1 MSFNN
6 TGSKNS
12 SFIKMKKSTLYSCLV
27 AMCLS
32 GFFVSCKDP
41 VPVEEPVVEKKI
53 TILPEREVKVY
64 FGASGNWHEQDD
76 PENYSKWEYVRSN
89 ADGYYTNFISMWVC
103 YYQNPVNPQTSCND
117 MRKAFKKGGVFF
129 ETSMET
135 SVNSG
140 ANGFNND
147 STDRRSINL
156 LTNAGFTVDYTSLNY
171 GVSVERIKLLR
182 TYKATRKCLCLA
194 APWRYGGDILSNNT
208 TLNASSRANILLT
221 DGMQTDGPLGYWVN
235 NQTGMRE
242 GNYSLVKYVKKYDLE
257 SAIMLAPYKAGVA
270 GYEAENDFLK
280 VSKQCV
286 FDHEDNNATPD
297 LWTIWTYQSPAAL
310 ALYPESAINE
320 AGEEYAPNTKA
331 GVAYWLLKHLK
342 TFPKISCKE
351 TGKVN
356 NDVNVNLANDS
367 VVNVKLTKN
376 VEYSMP
382 VIISNGN
389 QPQIELSPVIRAIID
404 EAGKDWTI
412 SFWLGSK
419 DVTDKIVYNGGL
431 NCIEGLRLT
440 KTNPLTLSVRI
451 KSRATVAN
459 PSPVILNL
467 QSMANISNTKQK
479 KDFKITF
486 STL

>member
-1 MSFNN
+1 M
-6 TGSKNS
+6 
-12 SFIKMKKSTLYSCLV
+12 LVQCLII
-27 AMCLS
+27 LFFS
-32 GFFVSCKDP
+32 GTFTSCKDSE
-41 VPVEEPVVEKKI
+41 PVEDPIVEKKI
-53 TILPEREVKVY
+53 ITLPEREVKVY
-64 FGASGNWHEQDD
+64 FGASGDWHAQDD
-76 PENYSKWEYVRSN
+76 PANFSQWEYVRTN
-89 ADGYYTNFISMWVC
+89 ADGYYANFISMWIC
-103 YYQNPVNPQTSCND
+103 FYQNPVNPQTSCND

-147 STDRRSINL
+147 STDRRSLNL

-171 GVSVERIKLLR
+171 GVSVDRIKLLR
-182 TYKATRKCLCLA
+182 TYRGNRKCLCLT

-208 TLNASSRANILLT
+208 TANATSRANILLT

-242 GNYSLVKYVKKYDLE
+242 GSYSLVKYVKKYNLE
-257 SAIMLAPYKAGVA
+257 SAVMLAPYKAGVA

-310 ALYPESAINE
+310 AFLPESAVNAE
-320 AGEEYAPNTKA
+320 GEVYAPNTKA

-342 TFPKISCKE
+342 TFPKISCQQS
-351 TGKVN
+351 GKIN
-356 NDVNVNLANDS
+356 NDVTITAVNDSVMNVNLTRNVQYAVPIIVSNDH
-367 VVNVKLTKN
+367 
-376 VEYSMP
+376 
-382 VIISNGN
+382 
-389 QPQIELSPVIRAIID
+389 QPQIEISPVIRAIID

-412 SFWLGSK
+412 SFYAGTK
-419 DVTDKIVYNGGL
+419 DVTDKVIYNGGL
-431 NCIEGLRLT
+431 NCIESLRLT
-440 KTNPLTLSVRI
+440 KTNKLSLTMQI
-451 KSRATVAN
+451 KTRSGVA
-459 PSPVILNL
+459 SPAPVTINL

-479 KDFKITF
+479 KNYRITV
-486 STL
+486 TAL